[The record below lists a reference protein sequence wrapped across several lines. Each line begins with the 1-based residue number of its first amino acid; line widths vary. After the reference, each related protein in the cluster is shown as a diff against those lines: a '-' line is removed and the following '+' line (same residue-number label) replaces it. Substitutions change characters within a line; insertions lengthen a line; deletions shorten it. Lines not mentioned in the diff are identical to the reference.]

1 LNKSN
6 VDVLAPSLR
15 FQGFNKNWIKG
26 PLGPLTIKVGSGV
39 TPRGGSSVYTP
50 TGVLFIRSQNVKND
64 QLDLSDPT
72 FIPPSVH
79 SVMSGSRVQPKDV
92 LLNITG
98 ASIGRSCVVPG
109 RVQEANV
116 NQHVCI
122 LRLED
127 VLDPNFLQSFLSS
140 WRGQKLVY
148 QSQAGGGREGLNFEN
163 IRTFIFNIPELPEQ
177 QKIAAFLSAVD
188 TKSQQLQRK
197 KELLE
202 QYKKGVMQK
211 IFSQEIRFKDEDG
224 NDYPDWEEKRLG
236 EFTVIT
242 KGKGIAKIEVE
253 EDGVTECIRYG
264 ELYTTY
270 SEVISIVKS
279 RTNVELS
286 TLILSQV
293 NDVIIPSSGET
304 HIDLATASYVP
315 RGGIALGGDIN
326 IIKSDQ
332 DGIFMAYCLNNEKK
346 HEIAR
351 LAQGSSVIHLYPNHL
366 KELSVILP
374 CLVEQKRISDLL
386 SMVDKKIAY
395 IELGITK
402 IMDFKKGLLQQMF
415 I

>member
-1 LNKSN
+1 MNKSN

-202 QYKKGVMQK
+202 QYKKGIMQK
-211 IFSQEIRFKDEDG
+211 IFSQEIKFKDEDG
-224 NDYPDWEEKRLG
+224 NDYPDWEDKRLSDTLKSIPTKPYQILKSDILPEG
-236 EFTVIT
+236 PFPVIDQGQKDIAGYTHNSPKLFNNGACIVYGDHTTIVKYIDYDFVVGADGT
-242 KGKGIAKIEVE
+242 KLLQSETENMKFMFYNILFNNIEPEGYKRHFSILKTITLNIPCLDEQSKIEV
-253 EDGVTECIRYG
+253 I
-264 ELYTTY
+264 L
-270 SEVISIVKS
+270 SSIDKK
-279 RTNVELS
+279 
-286 TLILSQV
+286 TLIV
-293 NDVIIPSSGET
+293 
-304 HIDLATASYVP
+304 
-315 RGGIALGGDIN
+315 
-326 IIKSDQ
+326 
-332 DGIFMAYCLNNEKK
+332 NNELT
-346 HEIAR
+346 A
-351 LAQGSSVIHLYPNHL
+351 
-366 KELSVILP
+366 
-374 CLVEQKRISDLL
+374 
-386 SMVDKKIAY
+386 M
-395 IELGITK
+395 T
-402 IMDFKKGLLQQMF
+402 DFKKGLLQQMF

>member
-1 LNKSN
+1 MTKYLQSPIIRFSEFDDDWKISALGEVFSIINGYAFSSIDSQTSGCRWVKIADVGINIMRNENKSFLPLQFKEEHKKYVLFEGDYVVALTRPILQNKLKIARIDEESNGSLLNQRVGKIKSDN
-6 VDVLAPSLR
+6 VLGFVYFLLQKAVIIANIENRIAGSDPPNLAPAEINS
-15 FQGFNKNWIKG
+15 IK
-26 PLGPLTIKVGSGV
+26 T
-39 TPRGGSSVYTP
+39 R
-50 TGVLFIRSQNVKND
+50 
-64 QLDLSDPT
+64 
-72 FIPPSVH
+72 IPS
-79 SVMSGSRVQPKDV
+79 
-92 LLNITG
+92 
-98 ASIGRSCVVPG
+98 
-109 RVQEANV
+109 
-116 NQHVCI
+116 
-122 LRLED
+122 
-127 VLDPNFLQSFLSS
+127 
-140 WRGQKLVY
+140 
-148 QSQAGGGREGLNFEN
+148 
-163 IRTFIFNIPELPEQ
+163 LPEQ
-177 QKIAAFLSAVD
+177 QKIATFLSAVD
-188 TKSQQLQRK
+188 TKIQQLQRK